1 MAKKKA
7 KSLQDLFD
15 DLRDLHEQEEV
26 ILAQIEDEVM
36 ELEDNEDYCDDDYDF
51 DSEREDD

>member
-36 ELEDNEDYCDDDYDF
+36 ELEDNEDYSDDDYDF
-51 DSEREDD
+51 DSKREDD